1 MRKVFNMAATLLAKE
16 RTDFRRSSLTKIR
29 EEGNIPAVIY
39 GEKVENLTVS
49 VSAKELIK
57 TIREVGRNGVISLE
71 VDGNTHNVIL
81 SDYQS
86 DPIRNEVIHADFLAV
101 DMTAELTVDVSVVLV
116 GEADGEKDGG
126 VIQQT
131 LHEISVTATPNNIPQ
146 SIEVNISELQVA
158 ETIAISDIKSGS
170 NYEINN
176 EEDEVIVTILPP
188 QQEEEISTG
197 EEQEAGTPDN
207 LEGRETEA
215 PANE

>member
-1 MRKVFNMAATLLAKE
+1 MVATLLAKQ

-39 GEKVENLTVS
+39 GEKVENLPVYVS
-49 VSAKELIK
+49 SKELIK

-81 SDYQS
+81 SEYQS

-101 DMTAELTVDVSVVLV
+101 DMTAEITVDVNVILL
-116 GEADGEKDGG
+116 GEAAGEKDGG

-131 LHEISVTATPNNIPQ
+131 LHEVSVTATPNNIPQ
-146 SIEVNISELQVA
+146 SIEVNITELQVGD
-158 ETIAISDIKSGS
+158 TIAISDIKAGS
-170 NYEINN
+170 NYEVNN

-197 EEQEAGTPDN
+197 EEQEAGIPEN
-207 LEGRETEA
+207 LEGQETK
-215 PANE
+215 PSANEE